1 MRLARDG
8 FSIAVHYAGN
18 PAKAEAVVAEIK
30 SGGGKS
36 IAVQADVAKAKD
48 VEQLFRQTL
57 EAFGKVE
64 VVVHSAEVM
73 RMLPISGGDVE
84 TFDKVIVT
92 NLRGK
97 LFVLGQAAHMFPQA
111 AVSSLSQ
118 AALLQILS
126 ELWSLHRFQSRRGR
140 LGACSCQ

>member
-1 MRLARDG
+1 MVAMRLARDG

-30 SGGGKS
+30 SEREI

-64 VVVHSAEVM
+64 VVVHSAGVM
-73 RMLPISGGDVE
+73 PMLPISGGDVE
-84 TFDKVIVT
+84 TFDKVIAT
-92 NLRGK
+92 NLRGSF
-97 LFVLGQAAHMFPQA
+97 LVLGRAAQHVPQA
-111 AVSSLSQ
+111 AVSLPSQ
-118 AALLQILS
+118 QRYCKI
-126 ELWSLHRFQSRRGR
+126 F
-140 LGACSCQ
+140 